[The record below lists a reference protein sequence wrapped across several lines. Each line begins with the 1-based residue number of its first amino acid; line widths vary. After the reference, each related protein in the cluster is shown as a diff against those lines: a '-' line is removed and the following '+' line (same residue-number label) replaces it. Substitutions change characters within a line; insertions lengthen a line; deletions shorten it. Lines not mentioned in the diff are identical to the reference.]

1 MLRNPQALTALTSK
15 SLSRAGQH
23 GLTGLIN
30 DTGLIAP
37 NGDIDDDINL
47 SMRVNACQRVSVDE
61 FDVCITRSNFLMRA
75 NACQFVPIR
84 VHACHAKPH
93 GWHRP

>member
-1 MLRNPQALTALTSK
+1 MLYPPLRTASIPQ
-15 SLSRAGQH
+15 GDQH

-37 NGDIDDDINL
+37 NGDIDDDINV

-61 FDVCITRSNFLMRA
+61 FDVCITRSNFLTRA

-84 VHACHAKPH
+84 ANSCPCVSRETTWVAPALV
-93 GWHRP
+93 